1 MSHAADSRVS
11 SMLVSLDLSA
21 VFDTVDHSI
30 LLNQLKSQL
39 RCYRHGFVVD
49 SDIPDS
55 SELYSV
61 RFTPRLPRPR
71 RRYYAV
77 QVWARA
83 RFLDHFSSPLTVHPF
98 VMIDWL
104 MAWLS
109 SITWEMWDFRQRHS
123 HIWSFHDSSLLLHPW
138 SPTVPWLLSRL
149 RRINRNEHYW
159 NVPLLPTG
167 KSPRPMCCW
176 VMLLLRFFAI
186 FRCVTRHYQLLQWS
200 LCN

>member
-1 MSHAADSRVS
+1 
-11 SMLVSLDLSA
+11 MLVSLDLSA

-77 QVWARA
+77 QV
-83 RFLDHFSSPLTVHPF
+83 
-98 VMIDWL
+98 
-104 MAWLS
+104 
-109 SITWEMWDFRQRHS
+109 
-123 HIWSFHDSSLLLHPW
+123 
-138 SPTVPWLLSRL
+138 
-149 RRINRNEHYW
+149 
-159 NVPLLPTG
+159 
-167 KSPRPMCCW
+167 
-176 VMLLLRFFAI
+176 
-186 FRCVTRHYQLLQWS
+186 
-200 LCN
+200 